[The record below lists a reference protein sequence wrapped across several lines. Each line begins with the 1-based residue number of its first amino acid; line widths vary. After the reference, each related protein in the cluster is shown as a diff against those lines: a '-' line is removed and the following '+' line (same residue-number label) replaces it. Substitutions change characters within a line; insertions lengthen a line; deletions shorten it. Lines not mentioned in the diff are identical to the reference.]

1 MAKQKTLLV
10 DKIDKNIE
18 LHKFDRTYNNL
29 LSDNYFDTMAR
40 IMKEVMM
47 AVYGMEENDSV
58 RITIEIL

>member
-10 DKIDKNIE
+10 DKIDHNIE

-29 LSDNYFDTMAR
+29 LADNYFDTMAM

-47 AVYGMEENDSV
+47 VVYGMDENDSI
-58 RITIEIL
+58 RITIEIP